1 MHVLTGAGGRLGPT
15 RYMIRPSHARGTQ
28 WGWGTSRIPTT
39 SNANTVRLRG
49 RHLLDHEALTCLM
62 VLLFV
67 DEPRMNTSR
76 LHRVLRNLCYHGPT
90 RTWIIQSL
98 LSILHRTS
106 ECKLAE
112 GASSCDGS
120 DDKSVDRLKRK
131 TSSNVGVESLKPS
144 GSEMRSTAATLS
156 WLSISLD
163 AALGCRANVF
173 QIHHRGSAN
182 PGGSGKKHSAGAANS
197 YVAVHAQAAP
207 VICRHVLDTLI
218 SLARSFPSY
227 FLPQPKTKEVAA
239 GGCAAEKAETDHK
252 DKVPHSVKST
262 ASGRP
267 SSSSRQVVTS
277 PPDTDF
283 WDLLLRLDGMSGSK
297 KGKYLLKA
305 HSVGSGSVASETDS
319 LQQSFET
326 SPVGQL
332 MNMLAHPVVRRS
344 QLLTD
349 RLLRLLGLV
358 SIGLPDVA
366 QQRQQQLVTSTVTG
380 TVTTPAAT
388 ATRINAP
395 IGVPS
400 VTNAASTGLLGIT
413 TATTTV
419 TNTQS
424 NTTVTMSITGTVCS
438 TTATVGDSSLLTG
451 HQEAVT
457 ADSRR
462 QGYEVDDTQNIDA
475 DIGG

>member
-1 MHVLTGAGGRLGPT
+1 
-15 RYMIRPSHARGTQ
+15 MIRPSHARGTQ
-28 WGWGTSRIPTT
+28 WGWGSSRIPTT

-106 ECKLAE
+106 ECKLSE
-112 GASSCDGS
+112 GTSSGDS
-120 DDKSVDRLKRK
+120 ADDKSADTLKRK
-131 TSSNVGVESLKPS
+131 AASSSTDTVKSS
-144 GSEMRSTAATLS
+144 GTEVRSTAATLS

-173 QIHHRGSAN
+173 QIHHRGGA
-182 PGGSGKKHSAGAANS
+182 GGAATPGKKHSAGSTANS
-197 YVAVHAQAAP
+197 NVAVHAQASP
-207 VICRHVLDTLI
+207 VICRHVLDALI
-218 SLARSFPSY
+218 SLGRSFPSY
-227 FLPQPKTKEVAA
+227 FLPQPKTKEVPSG
-239 GGCAAEKAETDHK
+239 GGCAAEDHR
-252 DKVPHSVKST
+252 DNRLPHAAKSS

-267 SSSSRQVVTS
+267 STSSRQTLTS

-297 KGKYLLKA
+297 KGKYLLKT
-305 HSVGSGSVASETDS
+305 HSVGSSSVASETES

-366 QQRQQQLVTSTVTG
+366 QQRQGAVTTTTTG
-380 TVTTPAAT
+380 TTSASAGPYYSRYPA
-388 ATRINAP
+388 IPVLLLFP
-395 IGVPS
+395 IFVE
-400 VTNAASTGLLGIT
+400 
-413 TATTTV
+413 
-419 TNTQS
+419 QS
-424 NTTVTMSITGTVCS
+424 
-438 TTATVGDSSLLTG
+438 
-451 HQEAVT
+451 
-457 ADSRR
+457 
-462 QGYEVDDTQNIDA
+462 
-475 DIGG
+475 

>member
-1 MHVLTGAGGRLGPT
+1 
-15 RYMIRPSHARGTQ
+15 MIRPSHARGTQ

-112 GASSCDGS
+112 TASSGDNS
-120 DDKSVDRLKRK
+120 DDKAVDRLKRK
-131 TSSNVGVESLKPS
+131 TPSNVGADSLKLS
-144 GSEMRSTAATLS
+144 GVEMRSTAAALS

-173 QIHHRGSAN
+173 QIHHRGSGNTN
-182 PGGSGKKHSAGAANS
+182 PVSSGKKHSTGAANS

-227 FLPQPKTKEVAA
+227 FLPQPKTKEVA
-239 GGCAAEKAETDHK
+239 GGCAAEKVDSDHK
-252 DKVPHSVKST
+252 DKVPHTVKSA

-267 SSSSRQVVTS
+267 ASSSRQASSVVTS

-297 KGKYLLKA
+297 KGKYLLKT
-305 HSVGSGSVASETDS
+305 HSVGAGNVASETDS
-319 LQQSFET
+319 LVQSFET

-366 QQRQQQLVTSTVTG
+366 QQRQQPVTSAVTSTVT
-380 TVTTPAAT
+380 TQAAT
-388 ATRINAP
+388 TRANTGWYQVGVKLVYVLNP
-395 IGVPS
+395 IFF
-400 VTNAASTGLLGIT
+400 
-413 TATTTV
+413 
-419 TNTQS
+419 
-424 NTTVTMSITGTVCS
+424 
-438 TTATVGDSSLLTG
+438 
-451 HQEAVT
+451 
-457 ADSRR
+457 
-462 QGYEVDDTQNIDA
+462 
-475 DIGG
+475 

>member
-1 MHVLTGAGGRLGPT
+1 
-15 RYMIRPSHARGTQ
+15 MIRPSHARGTQ
-28 WGWGTSRIPTT
+28 WGWGSSRIPTT

-106 ECKLAE
+106 ECKLSDA
-112 GASSCDGS
+112 ASSGD
-120 DDKSVDRLKRK
+120 SVEDTMKRK
-131 TSSNVGVESLKPS
+131 AASNVGTDVKSS
-144 GSEMRSTAATLS
+144 GTEVRSTAATLS

-173 QIHHRGSAN
+173 QIHHRG
-182 PGGSGKKHSAGAANS
+182 GGGAKKHLTGSSNS
-197 YVAVHAQAAP
+197 NVAVHAQAAP
-207 VICRHVLDTLI
+207 VICRHVLDALI
-218 SLARSFPSY
+218 SLGRSFPSY
-227 FLPQPKTKEVAA
+227 FLPQPKTKEVAVG
-239 GGCAAEKAETDHK
+239 GGCAAEDHR
-252 DKVPHSVKST
+252 DNRLPHAAKSS

-267 SSSSRQVVTS
+267 STSGRQALTS

-297 KGKYLLKA
+297 KGKYLLKT
-305 HSVGSGSVASETDS
+305 HSVGSSSVASETES

-366 QQRQQQLVTSTVTG
+366 QQRQQAVTG
-380 TVTTPAAT
+380 AVTT
-388 ATRINAP
+388 
-395 IGVPS
+395 
-400 VTNAASTGLLGIT
+400 
-413 TATTTV
+413 TTTGA
-419 TNTQS
+419 TSASAGRYYYSGYLFLLLCYFYPSFFFNIWHQS
-424 NTTVTMSITGTVCS
+424 FFMPFHIAVL
-438 TTATVGDSSLLTG
+438 DSF
-451 HQEAVT
+451 
-457 ADSRR
+457 
-462 QGYEVDDTQNIDA
+462 
-475 DIGG
+475 